1 MGLNFLISL
10 IYLASALVL
19 FLIAGIILRENVKS
33 AQNRVVAAML
43 FLAGLAPFSVAIYK
57 TVIFGSTELAQST
70 LNIFY
75 VWELFFP
82 TLLLFSV
89 LFPEAL
95 PFYKRHKRLLQA
107 AFIPHI
113 FHIILVVALTDP
125 GKIVGIV
132 DFDTSMPII
141 GGVVAY
147 IRTLLKVFASFL
159 GYLLSFHTKFFS
171 LINFAYVLLSVYFL
185 ALRFTGIK
193 NPALRTQVRVVIA
206 GIVAAVGLYVVAFII
221 PTILSIR
228 LPGGLK
234 ESMVL
239 TALVVGPGSI
249 AWAIIKFR
257 FLDIGLIARQSLVYT
272 ITTAIVVGG
281 YLLVITQL
289 SSLFAS
295 IFGYGSRI
303 LDILVV
309 IILLLFFQPIYN
321 QVDDFVR
328 RIFIRSRSDYRH
340 LMEEFSRQLITIFDI
355 ARLATV
361 IGDTLNREMFI
372 ERTYF
377 ALAQEGGSFYKF
389 VGGSREYTIEE
400 AMHDQ
405 LIEKQKPVFL
415 DNLRGLT
422 REGYLGGRL
431 IELGG
436 YLVVPLVDKGEL
448 VGVVSLSQK
457 VAGFRYTYEDL
468 TLLTVVANQVVVAL
482 NNARLYAESLAK
494 QRLEEEL
501 AVARQIQLNLLPR
514 TMPVYENYEF
524 AAFNHPSRQVGGDY
538 YDFINISDSSVA
550 VVVADVS
557 GKGVPAALLMARL
570 QAVLQSEGQR
580 GRPIEVMLSWINEF
594 LVSSTSPDKFVTMF
608 YGELNCD
615 SRSFCFCNAGH
626 NVPFVMRKNGDIEYL
641 EEGGLILGAF
651 AGSTY
656 KTSKLE
662 LLKDDVLVIYTDGL
676 SEAMNEKE
684 EEYGE
689 QRLIKTAEE
698 ARFKSA
704 QFICGHLIKN
714 VRQFASESAEM
725 DDMTLV
731 VVKAK

>member
-1 MGLNFLISL
+1 MGLTFLISL
-10 IYLASALVL
+10 IYLVSAIVL

-43 FLAGLAPFSVAIYK
+43 FLAGLAPFFVAIYK
-57 TVIFGSTELAQST
+57 TVIFESTALSESA
-70 LNIFY
+70 LNVFY
-75 VWELFFP
+75 IWELFFP
-82 TLLLFSV
+82 TLLLFSMI
-89 LFPEAL
+89 FPEVL
-95 PFYKRHKRLLQA
+95 PFYKKHKRLLQV

-113 FHIILVVALTDP
+113 FHIILVVALNDP
-125 GKIVGIV
+125 DTIMGILE
-132 DFDTSMPII
+132 FDTSVPVI
-141 GGVVAY
+141 GWILAY
-147 IRTLLKVFASFL
+147 INALLRLLASFL
-159 GYLLSFHTKFFS
+159 GYLLTFHTKFFS

-185 ALRFTGIK
+185 ALGFSGVV
-193 NPALRTQVRVVIA
+193 NPALRTQVKVVIA
-206 GIVAAVGLYVVAFII
+206 GIVAAVGLYVMAFII

-228 LPGGLK
+228 LPYGLR
-234 ESMVL
+234 EIMIL
-239 TALVVGPGSI
+239 TSLIVGPGSI

-289 SSLFAS
+289 STLFTS

-303 LDILVV
+303 LDVLVV

-340 LMEEFSRQLITIFDI
+340 LMEEFSKQLITVFDI
-355 ARLATV
+355 NRLTAIV
-361 IGDTLNREMFI
+361 GDTLNREMFI
-372 ERTYF
+372 ERTHF
-377 ALAQEGGSFYKF
+377 ALQQGGGDFYRF
-389 VGGSREYTIEE
+389 IGDSREYTIEKGI
-400 AMHDQ
+400 HDQ
-405 LIEKQKPVFL
+405 LIDKQKPVFL
-415 DNLRGLT
+415 NGLKGLT

-431 IELGG
+431 VELGG
-436 YLVVPLVDKGEL
+436 HLVVPLIDNKEL
-448 VGVVSLSQK
+448 VGVVFLSQK
-457 VAGFRYTYEDL
+457 IAGFRYTYEDL
-468 TLLTVVANQVVVAL
+468 TLLSVVANQVVVAL
-482 NNARLYAESLAK
+482 NNSRLYLESLAK

-501 AVARQIQLNLLPR
+501 AVARQIQQNLLPQ
-514 TMPVYENYEF
+514 TLPVYENYEF
-524 AAFNHPSRQVGGDY
+524 AAFNHPSHQVGGDY
-538 YDFINISDSSVA
+538 YDFINVSDRSVG

-580 GRPIEVMLSWINEF
+580 GRPIEAMLSWINEL

-608 YGELNCD
+608 YGELDCD
-615 SRSFCFCNAGH
+615 SGSICFCNAGH
-626 NVPFVMRKNGDIEYL
+626 NIPFIITKNGDIEYL

-651 AGSTY
+651 TGTTY

-662 LLKDDVLVIYTDGL
+662 LYKDDVLVIYTDGL
-676 SEAMNEKE
+676 SEAMNEHE

-689 QRLIKTAEE
+689 QRLIETARE
-698 ARFKSA
+698 ARSRPA

-714 VRQFASESAEM
+714 VRQFASESTEM